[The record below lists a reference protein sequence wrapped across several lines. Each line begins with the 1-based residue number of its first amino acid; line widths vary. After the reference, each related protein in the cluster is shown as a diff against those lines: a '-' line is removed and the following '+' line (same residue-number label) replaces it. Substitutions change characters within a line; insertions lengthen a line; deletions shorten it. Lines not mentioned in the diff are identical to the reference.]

1 MVRLHRLCTRP
12 CESLAY
18 LILWLKPGNILSR
31 FIIVIKMG
39 QQEQFF
45 SIQQVSLKLKIPKPT
60 LRYWEKE
67 LNNIICPLRTHG
79 GQRRYNIEHISVLAE
94 INKLRNKGLS
104 ISEIKRELGER
115 ISIKDGISESNM
127 IDFLADHIAKIVR
140 SEIYNFLHN
149 KNSEKLEF

>member
-1 MVRLHRLCTRP
+1 MD
-12 CESLAY
+12 
-18 LILWLKPGNILSR
+18 
-31 FIIVIKMG
+31 

-67 LNNIICPLRTHG
+67 LNDIICPLRTHG
-79 GQRRYNIEHISVLAE
+79 GQRRYNIEHISVLAK
-94 INKLRNKGLS
+94 ISKLRSKGMS

-115 ISIKDGISESNM
+115 ILIKDNFSEPNK

-140 SEIYNFLHN
+140 SEIYSFLHN
-149 KNSEKLEF
+149 NNSEKYKL